1 MTRREIRKNIFV
13 LLFIS
18 EFYEKSEYPQQKSLY
33 LENPELNIDLHDAD
47 YVNDKV
53 QDIIDRLDE
62 IDTAIEAVAEKWSK
76 DRMGKVELSLIRL
89 AYYEMKYDDT
99 VPTSV
104 AINEAV
110 ELAKIYGTDDS
121 GSFVNG
127 ILAKLL

>member
-89 AYYEMKYDDT
+89 AYYEMKYDDN
-99 VPTSV
+99 VPTAV